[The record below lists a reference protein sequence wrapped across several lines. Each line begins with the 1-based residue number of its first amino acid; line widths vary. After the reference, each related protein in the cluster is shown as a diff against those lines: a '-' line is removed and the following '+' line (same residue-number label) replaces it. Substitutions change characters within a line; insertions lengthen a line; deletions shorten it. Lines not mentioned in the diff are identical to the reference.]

1 MYIWRFFKK
10 PQIDRDEL
18 PERIAIDDLYP
29 LYAFTVEKSLAKRF
43 MKERDM
49 NKFIVR
55 KSKVTKEE
63 YSEYGMRYRSQ
74 LLILMKL
81 QTFMNKYTDEERE
94 DNVEVLLTQSEY
106 QFSVELF
113 NSIADENWWINNQY
127 CCPLIFNQDIIDAL
141 KEIDF
146 VLSYKI
152 FSIDSNSAER
162 VANFCD
168 IDDYS
173 GPDWEIDQLAYFI
186 SLFGDSFK
194 K

>member
-10 PQIDRDEL
+10 PQIDRGEL

-63 YSEYGMRYRSQ
+63 YSEYGMRNRSQ

-81 QTFMNKYTDEERE
+81 QTFMNKYTDEERQE
-94 DNVEVLLTQSEY
+94 RIEVLLTQSEY

-113 NSIADENWWINNQY
+113 NSIADENWWINNQF
-127 CCPLIFNQDIIDAL
+127 CCPIIFNQDIINAL

-146 VLSYKI
+146 ILTYKI
-152 FSIDSNSAER
+152 FSSDNTLAEQ
-162 VANFCD
+162 VASFCD

-173 GPDWEIDQLAYFI
+173 APDWETDQLAYFI
-186 SLFGDSFK
+186 SLFGHLFK

>member
-1 MYIWRFFKK
+1 
-10 PQIDRDEL
+10 
-18 PERIAIDDLYP
+18 
-29 LYAFTVEKSLAKRF
+29 
-43 MKERDM
+43 M
-49 NKFIVR
+49 NKFIIR

-63 YSEYGMRYRSQ
+63 YSEYAMRNRSQ
-74 LLILMKL
+74 LLTLIKL
-81 QTFMNKYTDEERE
+81 QTFIDKYSENERQE
-94 DNVEVLLTQSEY
+94 MIEVLLTQSEY

-113 NSIADENWWINNQY
+113 NSIADENWWINNRY
-127 CCPLIFNQDIIDAL
+127 CCPLIFKRSIIDAL
-141 KEIDF
+141 KRIDF

-152 FSIDSNSAER
+152 FSTDNDLAER
-162 VANFCD
+162 VASYCD